1 MREKLEWLK
10 LIIPGFILTGLVVTQ
25 VLGAGPDLQEI
36 PDRLIVQNED
46 TEKVDVP
53 VTSTKPE
60 AENTQKEK
68 KEKKK
73 AEKLSYNGPENGYK
87 DGTYYG
93 SATGYGGT
101 IQVAVTIQ
109 DGKLTAV
116 KIVSAASETPEFFAR
131 AKAVADRSVSAQ
143 IPNVDVVSGATYSS
157 NGIINAVINALK
169 QAGATGLANKST
181 TKASKPTVTRKPGPT
196 KKPSNKK
203 TVPKDATYAD
213 GTFYG
218 SGEGYGGSIKVK
230 VVIKKEKIKEIT
242 IVSSAYETP
251 EYFAKAKT
259 ILAVMKKKQTAE
271 VDVVSGAT
279 YSSNGIIDA
288 VREALNRSIEK
299 QKEKAGK
306 HKATPK
312 PKPTV
317 APTKK
322 PQPTSSTT
330 EDTTED
336 GTKVVEKV
344 TNYEKQV
351 TGNAT
356 CYPDEDEDFRSYPI
370 SLLVNITG
378 QKLTRTTTKD
388 GQDTVEETNTY
399 KVDTITF
406 TEETKTLAAREGNWF
421 YLKRAADGFGK
432 YKGVFGQ
439 LLLPKEVGQVD
450 VVSSATCSS
459 VAILDAYKNAIEQ
472 IEK

>member
-10 LIIPGFILTGLVVTQ
+10 LIIPGLILTGLVVTQ

-36 PDRLIVQNED
+36 PDRLLVQNED

-60 AENTQKEK
+60 VENAQKEK

-109 DGKLTAV
+109 NGKLTAV

-131 AKAVADRSVSAQ
+131 AKVVADRIVSAQ
-143 IPNVDVVSGATYSS
+143 SPNVDVVSGATYSS
-157 NGIINAVINALK
+157 NGIINEVIIALN
-169 QAGATGLANKST
+169 QAGATGLANKSA
-181 TKASKPTVTRKPGPT
+181 TKVSKPAVTRNPGPT
-196 KKPSNKK
+196 QKPSNKK

-251 EYFAKAKT
+251 EYFARAKT
-259 ILAVMKKKQTAE
+259 ILTVMKKKQTAE

-288 VREALNRSIEK
+288 VREALNHSIEK
-299 QKEKAGK
+299 QKEKEQ
-306 HKATPK
+306 TDSRS
-312 PKPTV
+312 
-317 APTKK
+317 
-322 PQPTSSTT
+322 Q
-330 EDTTED
+330 
-336 GTKVVEKV
+336 EK
-344 TNYEKQV
+344 
-351 TGNAT
+351 
-356 CYPDEDEDFRSYPI
+356 
-370 SLLVNITG
+370 
-378 QKLTRTTTKD
+378 
-388 GQDTVEETNTY
+388 
-399 KVDTITF
+399 
-406 TEETKTLAAREGNWF
+406 
-421 YLKRAADGFGK
+421 
-432 YKGVFGQ
+432 
-439 LLLPKEVGQVD
+439 
-450 VVSSATCSS
+450 
-459 VAILDAYKNAIEQ
+459 
-472 IEK
+472 